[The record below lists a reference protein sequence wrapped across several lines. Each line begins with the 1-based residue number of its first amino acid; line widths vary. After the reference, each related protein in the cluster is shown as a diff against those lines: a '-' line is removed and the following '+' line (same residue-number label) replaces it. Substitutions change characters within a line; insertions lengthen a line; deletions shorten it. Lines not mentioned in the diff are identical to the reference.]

1 MSLARTMILRVGP
14 GMRNDTKEAI
24 LSRWYRDQIK
34 EAVPSLIAK
43 WEPIVGVSVRRVF
56 VRQMKTKWGSC
67 NPEIGL
73 RVTFATGSSNMG
85 ICRLSAAG

>member
-14 GMRNDTKEAI
+14 GMRNDTKEGI

-67 NPEIGL
+67 NPAKRSI
-73 RVTFATGSSNMG
+73 RFNT
-85 ICRLSAAG
+85 